1 MAIQGPTSTPAKQGL
16 GGSRRGSG
24 VKNVQ
29 SSRRSRGSNA
39 GTKTGPIKGPDKGR
53 G

>member
-1 MAIQGPTSTPAKQGL
+1 MPIQGPTSTPSKQGL
-16 GGSRRGSG
+16 GGARKGPG

-29 SSRRSRGSNA
+29 SSRRSKPSNA
-39 GTKTGPIKGPDKGR
+39 GRNTGPIKGPDKGR